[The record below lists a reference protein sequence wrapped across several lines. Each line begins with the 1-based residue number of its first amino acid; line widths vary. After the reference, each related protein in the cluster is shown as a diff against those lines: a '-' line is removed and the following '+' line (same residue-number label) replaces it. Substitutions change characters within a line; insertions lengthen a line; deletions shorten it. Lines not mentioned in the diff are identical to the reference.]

1 MSTEISHSE
10 MLKLTQNVWSVVLG
24 QEILPADR
32 DLMSDI
38 AGDFV
43 VGRVLIAGDW
53 EGTVTLACSASMARH
68 AAASM
73 FGKTPAETE
82 EGEILDALGEL
93 TNMVGGGYKTLLP
106 GTCNLSVPK
115 VQGVVAHDAVCGTA
129 GARHWLA
136 SQDGVVLVTVS
147 REGRK

>member
-1 MSTEISHSE
+1 MSAEISDAE
-10 MLKLTQNVWSVVLG
+10 LLKLTQNVWSVVLG
-24 QEILPADR
+24 QEIVPSER

-53 EGTVTLACSASMARH
+53 QGTVTLACSAEMARH

-73 FGKTPAETE
+73 FGKTPAETDDS
-82 EGEILDALGEL
+82 EIYDALGEL
-93 TNMVGGGYKTLLP
+93 TNMVGGSYKTLLP

-115 VQGVVAHDAVCGTA
+115 VDGTVAHTEMSSTTGV
-129 GARHWLA
+129 RHWLA
-136 SQDGVVLVTVS
+136 SQDGVVLVSVA
-147 REGRK
+147 REG